1 MAEVVF
7 GGNAGSSPAEGSGV
21 RVPVAVERRR
31 RQGASQQDQCC
42 HEYFLNVFTKRVG
55 NISLHWRPGGSSRN
69 TYGKKT

>member
-42 HEYFLNVFTKRVG
+42 HEYFFNVFTYRVG
-55 NISLHWRPGGSSRN
+55 NI
-69 TYGKKT
+69 